1 MARPTIARITLERD
15 ITDSFLRLRLA
26 RAERDRKEA
35 EAHEERLNRLL
46 EGMLRDAAPV
56 EEMAS

>member
-1 MARPTIARITLERD
+1 MARITIARITLERD
-15 ITDSFLRLRLA
+15 ITESFLRLRLA

-35 EAHEERLNRLL
+35 EAHEERLNELL